1 MYQREDRRV
10 SSEKR
15 WGEEKN
21 KRELRNYK
29 MRERR
34 REKTKGAK
42 KRMNFQVKAKNFHI
56 LPYGKQI

>member
-1 MYQREDRRV
+1 MYQREDMRV

-15 WGEEKN
+15 WREEKN

-42 KRMNFQVKAKNFHI
+42 KEDE
-56 LPYGKQI
+56 LSSES

>member
-42 KRMNFQVKAKNFHI
+42 KEDE
-56 LPYGKQI
+56 LSSES